1 MANRDSKDELNSEER
16 TILRGAIGRM
26 RWVCDQTRPDIG
38 FDQLE
43 LSMKANKPNVG
54 DVKLMNKVVNHIK
67 NVSCDIKYRK
77 LEGRI
82 WYISTFVDASKGIL
96 PDGHSSTMG
105 YLIWLTNGYALGNP
119 GTANI

>member
-1 MANRDSKDELNSEER
+1 MANRDSKDELNSDKR
-16 TILRGAIGRM
+16 TILRGAVGRM

-43 LSMKANKPNVG
+43 LSMKANKPNIG
-54 DVKLMNKVVNHIK
+54 DVKF
-67 NVSCDIKYRK
+67 
-77 LEGRI
+77 EGST